1 MTTLLDSIK
10 SYIGFGDHDAE
21 ALRAFLPIAE
31 PHLQGFAQRFYAR
44 IQEHAD
50 AHQVLEGPEQ
60 IARLKRTLEDWM
72 RSGLTGPH
80 DHDYYVRRSRIG
92 RRHVLIGLPPRFMFT
107 AMNLMRRDFHHLAA
121 AHFEH
126 DPAARLRLD
135 DALDRLFDM
144 ELGIMLQTY
153 QEDSDAR
160 LRRHE
165 RLATIGQIAGSIGHD
180 LRNPLGVMQ
189 SSVYILRKRAGQD
202 ERVQR
207 HIDKIDAQIRAC
219 DDIIKNLLELARN
232 TPPRREPIDFVR
244 LFDDAVE
251 AAAMPAY
258 IVVSIAI
265 GPDLACLADP
275 VLLRQAIVNL
285 LSNAA
290 QAHGNQ
296 PGHVYLSVTA
306 TDTGTVIAVADDG
319 PGFDPET
326 LTRVFE
332 PLVTTRSSGVGLGLA
347 LVKGVT
353 ERHGGAVEASNRADG
368 GALVRLH
375 LPRMN
380 DEEAGT
386 DAH

>member
-10 SYIGFGDHDAE
+10 SYIGFGDEDAE
-21 ALRAFLPIAE
+21 VLRAFLPVAE
-31 PHLQGFAQRFYAR
+31 PHLQDFAERFYAR

-50 AHQVLEGPEQ
+50 AHQVLEGAEQ
-60 IARLKRTLEDWM
+60 IARLKRELEEWM
-72 RSGLTGPH
+72 RTGLAGPH
-80 DHDYYVRRSRIG
+80 DHAYYERRSRIG
-92 RRHVLIGLPPRFMFT
+92 RRHVLIGLAQRFMFT
-107 AMNLMRRDFHHLAA
+107 AMNLIRRDFHHLADT
-121 AHFEH
+121 HFARN
-126 DPAARLRLD
+126 PAARLRLD

-144 ELGIMLQTY
+144 ELAIMLQTY

-165 RLATIGQIAGSIGHD
+165 RLATIGQIAASIGHD

-189 SSVYILRKRAGQD
+189 SSLYILRKRAGQD
-202 ERVQR
+202 GRVQR

-219 DDIIKNLLELARN
+219 DDIVKNLLELARN
-232 TPPRREPIDFVR
+232 TPPRREPIDFVK

-251 AAAMPAY
+251 VAAMPAH
-258 IVVSIAI
+258 VAVQTEI
-265 GPDLACLADP
+265 GPGVACRADP

-285 LSNAA
+285 LTNAA
-290 QAHGNQ
+290 QAYADR
-296 PGHVYLSVTA
+296 PGRVHLSVAA

-319 PGFDPET
+319 PGFDPDT
-326 LTRVFE
+326 LPRVFE
-332 PLVTTRSSGVGLGLA
+332 PLVTTRASGVGLGLA

-353 ERHGGAVEASNRADG
+353 ERHGGAVEACNRPDG

-375 LPRMN
+375 LPRTS
-380 DEEAGT
+380 DEEMRT